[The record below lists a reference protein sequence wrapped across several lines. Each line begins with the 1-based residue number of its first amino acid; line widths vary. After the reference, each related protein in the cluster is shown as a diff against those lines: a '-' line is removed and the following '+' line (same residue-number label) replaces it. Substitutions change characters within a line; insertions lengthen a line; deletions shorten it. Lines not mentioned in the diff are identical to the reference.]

1 MKPICI
7 FNKKYS
13 KIELIEFFITA
24 KCNFNCEY
32 CYGDFSPQ
40 KSHANDETIDNFI
53 KLIPKLH
60 KNAYI
65 KLIGGE
71 PTFHPRF
78 SEVANYILKQNHSLD
93 IGTNFS
99 LPNDI
104 FERLLACSELNNQI
118 RLIVSLHLSQIKSIP
133 EFINKI
139 ISLKNYGKDKI
150 SINVVSVLLEDKLEL
165 LKNIYEELKMHG
177 INMSFQRLKIVT
189 DGIAAFQNYS
199 SETENYLK
207 QTFPNRKASK
217 IECLNPYGMLCKTG
231 YSFVRI
237 DTDGSVYRCYDFN
250 EKLFNLGNINKD
262 WKLLRKIMPCLSD
275 KCTCLLPVN
284 RGLLMFNKY
293 NHKLADRIKVNL

>member
-1 MKPICI
+1 MKPNCI
-7 FNKKYS
+7 FNKNYS
-13 KIELIEFFITA
+13 KIELIEFYITA

-78 SEVANYILKQNHSLD
+78 SEVANYILKKNYCLD

-99 LPNDI
+99 LPNEI
-104 FERLLACSELNNQI
+104 YENLLACSKLNNQI

-133 EFINKI
+133 DFINKI
-139 ISLKNYGKDKI
+139 TSLKDCGKNKL
-150 SINVVSVLLEDKLEL
+150 SINVVSVLLEDKLEY
-165 LKNIYEELKMHG
+165 LKDIHEELKTHG
-177 INMSFQRLKIVT
+177 VNMSFQRLKIIV
-189 DGIAAFQNYS
+189 DGIATFQNYS
-199 SETENYLK
+199 DDTEKYLK
-207 QTFPNRKASK
+207 ETFPQRKASK
-217 IECLNPYGMLCKTG
+217 IEDLNPYGMLCKTG

-237 DTDGSVYRCYDFN
+237 DTDGNVYRCYDFN
-250 EKLFNLGNINKD
+250 EKLFNLGSINKD
-262 WKLLRKIMPCLSD
+262 WKNLRKIMPCLSD

-284 RGLLMFNKY
+284 RGLLMFDKY
-293 NHKLADRIKVNL
+293 NKRLADKILKS